1 MFVALRECRLR
12 FGTVIKILPVFIFV
26 LPGLRPND
34 PGLKGTDRKGLAQ
47 HRYKTLLHV
56 RQSFVLGASRR
67 PRSEGYAGGRFACW
81 RSAAGE
87 TSLPR

>member
-56 RQSFVLGASRR
+56 RQSFVERRGSMSPPSGLQRLGFSIN
-67 PRSEGYAGGRFACW
+67 P
-81 RSAAGE
+81 
-87 TSLPR
+87 